1 MQITK
6 NNEIKGCLHIIVQI
20 LLNVNI
26 ESVKPSKMNIKYNG
40 KKIIKTT
47 VVNKIKNGEK
57 NKIYPV

>member
-1 MQITK
+1 MTK
-6 NNEIKGCLHIIVQI
+6 NNETKGCLHIIVQI

-47 VVNKIKNGEK
+47 VVYKIKNGEK